1 MNSIHFWRMIKSLQ
15 KVICA
20 FIVFEL
26 INITTE
32 FLKSIKTV
40 CLQLFLT
47 LKKSFD
53 QGTMLWPVS
62 SQEQFCRLKL
72 NKQRCGQRDQIK
84 ELPVA
89 GSLLF
94 IFFKAVHQIW

>member
-1 MNSIHFWRMIKSLQ
+1 MHSQS
-15 KVICA
+15 
-20 FIVFEL
+20 FEL
-26 INITTE
+26 IKMTTE
-32 FLKSIKTV
+32 FLKTIKTV

-47 LKKSFD
+47 FKKSFD
-53 QGTMLWPVS
+53 QRTMLWPIS

-72 NKQRCGQRDQIK
+72 NKQRCDQKDEIK

-94 IFFKAVHQIW
+94 ILF